1 MAKWDANRFLNT
13 VSYFGAIPIFSDLQR
28 WLTGISNSQSTI
40 GGGKA
45 LGEILVVGATGEI
58 GQLTIQQLLKSGYR
72 VRAAI
77 ADLNLT
83 PFSVPANVKFV
94 QIDFDTIDS
103 STIDRILS
111 GVRSIIICP
120 DPQNSISP
128 AVFDN
133 LLAAARAALPTDRK
147 FQLFDFTQP
156 IADLQATWGAVD
168 DVVMGGVSQS
178 GIRLERNTQ
187 SRPDLQS
194 TWGAVDDVVMGGVS
208 ESGIRLETNYAI
220 FSGNVSTENSGGFAS
235 VRTRNFHPSLNLSNY
250 EGIELRVKGDG
261 QRYKLFV
268 RTEDKWDGIGY
279 AHSFDTIANEWLTIQ
294 VPFRDLVPIFRA
306 KTVNDAAP
314 IDTTQICSFQ
324 LMLSKFEYDRALN
337 PRFTPGLFSLEIESI
352 SAYGGQMMPQL
363 VVVNPVPIP
372 ADLVPKLQTANLP
385 YSIVQWGG
393 LDPQMVAMI
402 AVRSIAQP
410 AAVGQILGH

>member
-77 ADLNLT
+77 ADLSMT

-94 QIDFDTIDS
+94 QMNFESLDS

-111 GVRSIIICP
+111 GVRSIIVCP
-120 DPQNSISP
+120 DPQNSLSP
-128 AVFDN
+128 AVIDN
-133 LLAAARAALPTDRK
+133 LLAAARAALPTSNK

-156 IADLQATWGAVD
+156 IADLEATWGAVD
-168 DVVMGGVSQS
+168 DVVMGGVSAS
-178 GIRLERNTQ
+178 NIRLST
-187 SRPDLQS
+187 DIQS

-208 ESGIRLETNYAI
+208 ESGIQLETNYAV

-235 VRTRNFHPSLNLSNY
+235 VRTRNFEPSLNLSNY

-306 KTVNDAAP
+306 KTVNGAAP

-337 PRFTPGLFSLEIESI
+337 PRFIPGLFSLEIESI
-352 SAYGGQMMPQL
+352 SAYGGQTMPQF
-363 VVVNPVPIP
+363 VIINPVPIP
-372 ADLVPKLQTANLP
+372 DDLVPKLQAAQLP
-385 YSIVQWGG
+385 YSIVQWGS
-393 LDPQMVAMI
+393 LDSQMVAMI
-402 AVRSIAQP
+402 AVRSISKP
-410 AAVGQILGH
+410 EAVGQILGH

>member
-1 MAKWDANRFLNT
+1 MAKWDVSRFLNT
-13 VSYFGAIPIFSDLQR
+13 VSYFGAIPIFSDVQR
-28 WLTGISNSQSTI
+28 WLTGASNTQATI
-40 GGGKA
+40 DGRRSVGI
-45 LGEILVVGATGEI
+45 ILVVGATGEI
-58 GQLTIQQLLKSGYR
+58 GQLVVHQLLKSGYQ

-94 QIDFDTIDS
+94 QMNFDTIDS

-111 GVRSIIICP
+111 GVRSIIVCP
-120 DPQNSISP
+120 DPQNPLSP
-128 AVFDN
+128 AVLDN
-133 LLAAARAALPTDRK
+133 LLRAARAALPTTNK
-147 FQLFDFTQP
+147 LPLFDFTHSST
-156 IADLQATWGAVD
+156 DLQAIWGAVD
-168 DVVMGGVSQS
+168 DVVMGGVSAS
-178 GIRLERNTQ
+178 NIRLERNTQ
-187 SRPDLQS
+187 ASADLQS

-208 ESGIRLETNYAI
+208 ESGIRLATNYAV

-235 VRTRNFHPSLNLSNY
+235 VRTRNFDPSLNLSNY
-250 EGIELRVKGDG
+250 QGIELRVKGDG
-261 QRYKLFV
+261 QRYKFFV

-306 KTVNDAAP
+306 KTVNEAAP

-337 PRFTPGLFSLEIESI
+337 PRFTPGLFSLQIESI
-352 SAYGGQMMPQL
+352 SAYGGQKMPQ
-363 VVVNPVPIP
+363 VVIINPVPLP

-385 YSIVQWGG
+385 YSIVQWGS
-393 LDPQMVAMI
+393 LDPQMIAMI

-410 AAVGQILGH
+410 EAVGQILGR

>member
-28 WLTGISNSQSTI
+28 WLTGVSNSQSTI
-40 GGGKA
+40 GGGKV
-45 LGEILVVGATGEI
+45 GTILVVGATGEI
-58 GQLTIQQLLKSGYR
+58 GQMVVHQLLKSGYQI
-72 VRAAI
+72 RAAI
-77 ADLNLT
+77 ADLNMT
-83 PFSVPANVKFV
+83 PFSVPANVQFV
-94 QIDFDTIDS
+94 QMNFETIDS
-103 STIDRILS
+103 STIDRILA

-120 DPQNSISP
+120 DSQKPLSP
-128 AVFDN
+128 TVLDN
-133 LLAAARAALPTDRK
+133 LLTAARAALPSTNK
-147 FQLFDFTQP
+147 SQLFDFTQP
-156 IADLQATWGAVD
+156 ITDLQATWGAVD
-168 DVVMGGVSQS
+168 DVVMGGVSAS
-178 GIRLERNTQ
+178 NIRLERNTQ
-187 SRPDLQS
+187 TSTDLQS

-208 ESGIRLETNYAI
+208 ASGIRLATNYAV

-235 VRTRNFHPSLNLSNY
+235 VRTRNFNPSLNLSNY

-294 VPFRDLVPIFRA
+294 VPFCDLVPIFRA
-306 KTVNDAAP
+306 KTVNEAAP

-337 PRFTPGLFSLEIESI
+337 PRFTPGLFSLQVESI

-363 VVVNPVPIP
+363 VVINPVPIP
-372 ADLVPKLQTANLP
+372 DDLVPKLQAAKLP
-385 YSIVQWGG
+385 YSIVQWGS
-393 LDPQMVAMI
+393 LDPQMIAMI

-410 AAVGQILGH
+410 EAVGQVLGH